1 MKPRLGGVFLCP
13 FNVAYLCSMHSFARQ
28 TFLENMAQ
36 TSPNPLALH
45 VVRAEGNYLFDV
57 DGNKYL
63 DLIAGISVCNIG
75 HQHPEVVRAVQS
87 QAAEFMHVMVYGE
100 TVQTPQS
107 HYARELIQCLPQ
119 SLNCCYFVN
128 SGAEAIDGAM
138 KLAKRV
144 TGKTDF
150 VALTDAYHGSSQ
162 GPLSLMS
169 NEYYSQAY
177 RPLLPSVHFINQ
189 NDIDSIEHLPWEQ
202 IAGVVVEVVQAERG
216 DQLSTVG
223 FLQALRKKCDDHCCL
238 LIFDEIQTGF
248 GRTGT
253 LFAFEQTGVVPDVL
267 VLGKALGGGMPMGA
281 FVADRALMWTLS
293 NQPILGHITT
303 FGGHPVV
310 AAAGSAALSVLK
322 SENLIASVF
331 SKEQMFRDRLKH
343 PRIKAIHGKGLML
356 AVELENFDSVQL
368 CIQKMLNKGL
378 FSDWFLFA
386 PHCLRLSPP
395 LTITIAEIEE
405 ACRKIV
411 EALQEN

>member
-1 MKPRLGGVFLCP
+1 
-13 FNVAYLCSMHSFARQ
+13 
-28 TFLENMAQ
+28 MAQ

-75 HQHPEVVRAVQS
+75 HQHPEVVRAVQA

-107 HYARELIQCLPQ
+107 NYARELIECLPQ

-150 VALTDAYHGSSQ
+150 VALTNAYHGSTQ

-177 RPLLPSVHFINQ
+177 CPLLPSVHFINQ

-202 IAGVVVEVVQAERG
+202 TAGVVVEVVQAERG
-216 DQLSTVG
+216 DQLSTVA

-281 FVADRALMWTLS
+281 FVADRALMLTLS

-368 CIQKMLNKGL
+368 CIQKILNKGL

>member
-1 MKPRLGGVFLCP
+1 
-13 FNVAYLCSMHSFARQ
+13 
-28 TFLENMAQ
+28 
-36 TSPNPLALH
+36 
-45 VVRAEGNYLFDV
+45 
-57 DGNKYL
+57 
-63 DLIAGISVCNIG
+63 
-75 HQHPEVVRAVQS
+75 
-87 QAAEFMHVMVYGE
+87 
-100 TVQTPQS
+100 
-107 HYARELIQCLPQ
+107 
-119 SLNCCYFVN
+119 LNCCYFVN

-144 TGKTDF
+144 TGKMDF
-150 VALTDAYHGSSQ
+150 VALTDAYHGSTQ

-216 DQLSTVG
+216 DQLSTVA

-293 NQPILGHITT
+293 NQPVLGHITT

-331 SKEQMFRDRLKH
+331 SKEQLFRDRLKH

>member
-1 MKPRLGGVFLCP
+1 
-13 FNVAYLCSMHSFARQ
+13 MHSFARQ

-75 HQHPEVVRAVQS
+75 HQHPAVVQAVQA

-107 HYARELIQCLPQ
+107 NYAKQLVYCLPEN
-119 SLNCCYFVN
+119 LNCCYFVN

-144 TGKTDF
+144 TGKTQF
-150 VALTDAYHGSSQ
+150 VALTDAYHGSTQ

-169 NEYYSQAY
+169 NEYYSQSY
-177 RPLLPSVHFINQ
+177 RPLLPSVHFVNQ
-189 NDIDSIEHLPWEQ
+189 NDLSAIDHIPWSD
-202 IAGVVVEVVQAERG
+202 IAGVVVEIVQAERG
-216 DQLSTVG
+216 DQLSSSE
-223 FLQALRKKCDDHCCL
+223 FLQALRRKCDQHCCL

-253 LFAFEQTGVVPDVL
+253 LFAFEQVGIVPDVL

-281 FVADRALMWTLS
+281 FIADRALMSTLS

-310 AAAGSAALSVLK
+310 AAAGAAALNVLQ
-322 SENLIASVF
+322 SEDLISAVF
-331 SKEQMFRDRLKH
+331 DKEKLFRQCLKH
-343 PRIKAIHGKGLML
+343 PRILAIHGRGLML
-356 AVELENFDSVQL
+356 AVELADFDSVQL
-368 CIQKMLNKGL
+368 CIQKMLDKGL

-386 PHCLRLSPP
+386 PNCLRISPP
-395 LTITIAEIEE
+395 LTISHEEIES
-405 ACRKIV
+405 ACQRILA
-411 EALQEN
+411 ALEEN

>member
-1 MKPRLGGVFLCP
+1 
-13 FNVAYLCSMHSFARQ
+13 
-28 TFLENMAQ
+28 MAQ

-45 VVRAEGNYLFDV
+45 VVRAEGNYLFDI

-107 HYARELIQCLPQ
+107 NYARELIHCLPQ

-150 VALTDAYHGSSQ
+150 VALSDAYHGSTQ

-281 FVADRALMWTLS
+281 FVADRALMLTLS

>member
-1 MKPRLGGVFLCP
+1 
-13 FNVAYLCSMHSFARQ
+13 
-28 TFLENMAQ
+28 MAQ

-75 HQHPEVVRAVQS
+75 HQHPEVVRAVQA

-107 HYARELIQCLPQ
+107 NYARELIECLPQ

-150 VALTDAYHGSSQ
+150 VALTDAYHGSTQ

-216 DQLSTVG
+216 DQLSNVA

-281 FVADRALMWTLS
+281 FVADRALMLTLS